1 MSFEKMNKELFQ
13 MYKASLD
20 AAWST
25 TALLQSQTEKMM
37 GVMLDGIGTMQA
49 EGRQRLE
56 EWMAESKKRQ
66 EDLKTFVDEGLKRV
80 DEVIEK

>member
-1 MSFEKMNKELFQ
+1 MSFEKLNKEMFQ

-25 TALLQSQTEKMM
+25 TALLQNQTEKMM
-37 GVMLDGIGTMQA
+37 GVVLDGCSTVQA
-49 EGRQRLE
+49 EGRKRLE

-66 EDLKTFVDEGLKRV
+66 EEMKSFVDDGLKRV
-80 DEVIEK
+80 GEVIEE

>member
-37 GVMLDGIGTMQA
+37 SVVLDGYSTMQS
-49 EGRQRLE
+49 EGRTRLE

-66 EDLKTFVDEGLKRV
+66 EDLKTFVDDGLKRV
-80 DEVIEK
+80 DDVIEK

>member
-37 GVMLDGIGTMQA
+37 AVMLDGVSTMQV

-66 EDLKTFVDEGLKRV
+66 EDLKGCVDEGLKRV

>member
-25 TALLQSQTEKMM
+25 TTLLQSQTEKMM
-37 GVMLDGIGTMQA
+37 SVMLDGYSTMQV
-49 EGRQRLE
+49 EGRKRLE

-66 EDLKTFVDEGLKRV
+66 EDLKGFVDEGLKRV
-80 DEVIEK
+80 DDVIEK

>member
-25 TALLQSQTEKMM
+25 TSLLQAQTEKMM
-37 GVMLDGIGTMQA
+37 GVMLDGCSTVQD
-49 EGRQRLE
+49 EGRKRLE

-66 EDLKTFVDEGLKRV
+66 EELKTFVEDGLARV
-80 DEVIEK
+80 GEVFED